1 MKKIKFIAML
11 FIATLVFVSCQNEDT
26 LDNKDA
32 TSTEKYPVIVSKL
45 QKMHFNTS
53 DLKAVDITLPDGTK
67 QDGFQF
73 ENDIVLSREQIMNMK
88 MGGDITTKQYRTYN
102 LVSTPWWGGK
112 RTIKIMG
119 YYGAGTGSY
128 GLNYKERV
136 GLVWAVGNYNALN
149 LKIRFSLTWGR
160 NYGPQDMLVYH
171 LPRSGAGG
179 VSGFPSGGKP
189 YKWVR
194 VWGLN
199 GYSYNVNEHVIT
211 HEIGHAVGFR
221 HTDYFNRA
229 SCGQNANEGSAG
241 VGAVHIPGTPWGID
255 WNSVMLACFNAN
267 ESGEFGYYDKV
278 ALNYLY

>member
-26 LDNKDA
+26 LDKEA
-32 TSTEKYPVIVSKL
+32 TSKDQYPEIASKL
-45 QKMHFNTS
+45 QKMHFNPS

-67 QDGFQF
+67 EEGFQF
-73 ENDIVLSREQIMNMK
+73 ENDIVMGRDQIMNMQ
-88 MGGDITTKQYRTYN
+88 MGGDITTKQYRTWN
-102 LVSTPWWGGK
+102 LVSTPWWGGT

-119 YYGAGTGSY
+119 YYASGSNPY
-128 GLNYKERV
+128 YLNYKARV
-136 GLVWAVGNYNALN
+136 GLVWAVNNYNALR
-149 LKIRFSLTWGR
+149 LRIKFKLVWGTS
-160 NYGPQDMLVYH
+160 YGSQDILVYN
-171 LPRSGAGG
+171 LAGQGGSGG
-179 VSGFPSGGKP
+179 VAGFPSGGNP

-194 VWGLN
+194 TFGLN
-199 GYSYNVNEHVIT
+199 GYSYNVNEHVTT

-229 SCGQNANEGSAG
+229 SCGQNSNEGSAG

-267 ESGEFGYYDKV
+267 ENGEFGYYDKK
-278 ALNYLY
+278 ALNYMY